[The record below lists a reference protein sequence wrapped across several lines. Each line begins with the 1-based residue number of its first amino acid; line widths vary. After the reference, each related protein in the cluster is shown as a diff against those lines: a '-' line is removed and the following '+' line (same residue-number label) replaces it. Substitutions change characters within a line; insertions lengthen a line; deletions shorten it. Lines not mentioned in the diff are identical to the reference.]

1 MNHHSAGTAKKE
13 FLIPHLSATCRLLLL
28 IAGFLL
34 SATLLE
40 ARQEPSTLLNGRRN
54 ISAVRLDTGESIHLD
69 GRLDEPG
76 WQRALPAADF
86 KQQEP
91 DNGAPATERTEVR
104 VVFDQH
110 RLYLGVLC
118 FDSQPS
124 QVLANQMQRDQSL
137 DSDDRFMW
145 TIDTYLDAR
154 SGYYF
159 EINPSGAMGDGL
171 VGAGTD
177 SLNRQWDGI
186 WIARVRRSE
195 VGWTA
200 EIEIPFQTLNFDAG
214 RTMWGINFQRT
225 VRRKNEEAFWSGHA
239 RNQGLFRMA
248 SAGLLT
254 DLSGISQGLGLDFK
268 PYMIATGN
276 EAPGRGDPGLRGDM
290 NTGLDIFYNLTPSLR
305 TNLTVNTDFAETEVD
320 QRRVNLTRF
329 PLFYPE
335 KRDFFLEGSSFFDFS
350 REPGNAIVPFFSRRI
365 GIDASGTPQKID
377 WGLKLTGQVGAEN
390 IGFLHVRTGREDGV
404 AGEDFTVARVKLR
417 LFEQS
422 YIGTIY
428 TRRAERGGSADDLH
442 SAGVDFHLVTSRF
455 RKSQNLEFSGFLMW
469 NSNPLGTGDNMA
481 YGLRLNYP
489 NDLWNTRVSF
499 REVQRYHDPAIG
511 FTQRAGYRRVNP
523 VVRFSPRPRQH
534 RYIRRLSFEVHLDL
548 RTDSE
553 AGSLLLSKWDLTVFQ
568 LDLHSGD
575 EFQVHIISN
584 FERLERNFQIQPGI
598 LLPVGSTYNFTRYR
612 LEASTASRRTVA
624 VQTQL
629 EAGRFFSGD
638 RRELGISVAIRPR
651 RGVLVNL
658 EGEWNRVALSEG
670 KFETRLYRAVVNTQF
685 SPWMSLVN
693 HVQYDSVTDILGWQ
707 FRWRWIIRPGS
718 DLYLVYMH
726 NWQEAPLSGL
736 MTLDR
741 RAATKITYTH
751 RF

>member
-1 MNHHSAGTAKKE
+1 MNAHSADTAKKE
-13 FLIPHLSATCRLLLL
+13 FLIPHLSAPRRLLLL

-34 SATLLE
+34 AVTLLK
-40 ARQEPSTLLNGRRN
+40 AGQEPSILLNGRR
-54 ISAVRLDTGESIHLD
+54 SMAATRLNTGESIHLD

-76 WQRALPAADF
+76 WQRAVPATDF

-118 FDSQPS
+118 FDSQPG

-171 VGAGTD
+171 VGAGTN

-195 VGWTA
+195 KGWTA
-200 EIEIPFQTLNFDAG
+200 EIEIPFRTLNFDAG

-254 DLSGISQGLGLDFK
+254 DLSNISQGLGLDFK
-268 PYMIATGN
+268 PYVLATGS
-276 EAPGRGDPGLRGDM
+276 EAPGRGDPGLRGYT

-350 REPGNAIVPFFSRRI
+350 REPGNHVVPFFSRRI
-365 GIDASGTPQKID
+365 GLDARGTPQKID

-390 IGFLHVRTGREDGV
+390 IGFLHVRTGREDSV

-417 LFEQS
+417 VFEQS

-428 TRRAERGGSADDLH
+428 TRRAVRGGSADDLH
-442 SAGVDFHLVTSRF
+442 TTGVDFFLATSRF
-455 RKSQNLEFSGFLMW
+455 RKSQNLEFSGFFVW
-469 NSNPLGTGDNMA
+469 NSNPAGTGASSA

-489 NDLWNTRVSF
+489 NDLWNARISF
-499 REVQRYHDPAIG
+499 RELQRYYAPAIG

-548 RTDSE
+548 QADSE
-553 AGSLLLSKWDLTVFQ
+553 SGSLLLSKWDLTVFQ

-575 EFQVHIISN
+575 ELQVHIIPK
-584 FERLERNFQIQPGI
+584 FERLERDFQIQPGI

-612 LEASTASRRTVA
+612 LEAKTASRRTIA
-624 VQTQL
+624 LQTQV
-629 EAGRFFSGD
+629 EAGRFYSGD
-638 RRELGISVAIRPR
+638 RRELDVTVAIRPH

-670 KFETRLYRAVVNTQF
+670 KFETRLYRAVVNTQL

-693 HVQYDSVTDILGWQ
+693 HIQYDSVTSVLGWQ

-718 DLYLVYMH
+718 DLYFVYTH

-736 MTLDR
+736 LTLDR
-741 RAATKITYTH
+741 RAATKLTYTH